1 MNLAIKCILTFSKF
15 LCVSTFHIPDLT
27 IDTDVSV
34 EDDHSNHGLINSAI
48 INNWQ
53 QSLDLGSVSIGSC
66 ILLLLLGLIL
76 YLKLADKIAHAEQ
89 QILKSMKD
97 IKRIQDAKNPPL

>member
-1 MNLAIKCILTFSKF
+1 MNLAINCILTFSKI
-15 LCVSTFHIPDLT
+15 LYVCTFHIPNLT

-48 INNWQ
+48 INNWE
-53 QSLDLGSVSIGSC
+53 QSLNVGSVSIGSC

-97 IKRIQDAKNPPL
+97 IKRIQDATNSPL